1 MKTNY
6 EIAQEILSG
15 LWGNGVDRRNR
26 LEKAGYNYNDVQT
39 IVNALIK
46 DGVYIE
52 PEKPNEPEKPLDP
65 AAIFLDVDLDLSKYD
80 GIHINLIL

>member
-1 MKTNY
+1 MKTHY
-6 EIAQEILSG
+6 EIAQEILTG
-15 LWGNGVDRRNR
+15 LWGNGIERRIR
-26 LEKAGYNYNDVQT
+26 LENAGYNYNDVQS

-52 PEKPNEPEKPLDP
+52 PGKPIEPENPLDP